1 MARRAKATALL
12 LGLAFLAGLHSLA
25 FLVGQ
30 PVPRAEARVRLA
42 AEAETVVKA
51 PSTEDASEPRR
62 VLLVVSDANPYLS
75 EPSKAA
81 LRYAAN
87 VGSDGHVTA
96 MLLPVDEEHTNTTA
110 LQSTVQW
117 WFNECGLTEEQF
129 EELLPPAGAA
139 PPAAIADA
147 AEQLGSTEVVVPAEA
162 VAKKRLDAPLLATFL
177 GCPLV
182 IVPE

>member
-1 MARRAKATALL
+1 MARNTRSCLVLLVVAAIWFQSRTFTAPGRPLK
-12 LGLAFLAGLHSLA
+12 
-25 FLVGQ
+25 
-30 PVPRAEARVRLA
+30 ARVRRA
-42 AEAETVVKA
+42 AEAETVA
-51 PSTEDASEPRR
+51 PPTTAEEAAEPRR

-81 LRYAAN
+81 LRYASN

-96 MLLPVDEEHTNTTA
+96 MLLPFDEENTNTTA

-117 WFNECGLTEEQF
+117 WFGECGLTDEQF
-129 EELLPPAGAA
+129 EELLPPADAA
-139 PPAAIADA
+139 PAAAIADA